1 MRVILGFLLCLIPA
15 SLMAQGYTSDAFGLL
30 PSGVDSVRA
39 DWAGLRGDTRVDPGP
54 VERVLIVLGP
64 KSLVAGKDPAH
75 AVVLAFDRFGN
86 AVADGTRSRILIEA
100 EEIGAVT
107 RAGIADHL
115 FLPTPEARTI
125 AVGAGIG
132 DRQSARATIRVIP
145 DIGSLSP
152 GLQSLPETV
161 TSESLFE
168 ITSAEIRDRFGNL
181 AEDGTSVGV
190 LLTHATGETSFGTGI
205 VSDGQAQALFLSR
218 DVTGQAEARLVLGA
232 NGSGSDGITFELPSA
247 PLPPDLGIE
256 DLASIAAI
264 RMTVG
269 PFVTTLGY
277 TLIDGAKVHL
287 AVTARGDIRHE
298 ASGWVRDGYFVTV
311 VPVATSDD
319 IETVTVTTALGTSTL
334 APGTGAGGFQEVME

>member
-1 MRVILGFLLCLIPA
+1 MRMILGFLVCLIPA
-15 SLMAQGYTSDAFGLL
+15 SLLAQDYTSDAFGLL
-30 PSGVDSVRA
+30 ASGVESLRTN
-39 DWAGLRGDTRVDPGP
+39 WAGAQGDGRIDPGP

-86 AVADGTRSRILIEA
+86 AVADGTRSQIRIEA
-100 EEIGAVT
+100 EEIDTVT

-125 AVGAGIG
+125 AVGASIG

-152 GLQSLPETV
+152 GLETLPGTV
-161 TSESLFE
+161 APESFFE
-168 ITSAEIRDRFGNL
+168 VTSAEIRDRFGNL
-181 AEDGTSVGV
+181 AEDGTAAAV
-190 LLTHATGETSFGTGI
+190 LLTHAAGETSYGTAL
-205 VSDGQAQALFLSR
+205 VSDGQANALFLSR
-218 DVTGQAEARLVLGA
+218 DVAGQAEARMVLGVTA
-232 NGSGSDGITFELPSA
+232 SVAARVTFDRPIA
-247 PLPPDLGIE
+247 PGPPDLGIE
-256 DLASIAAI
+256 DLGSIAAV

-269 PFVTTLGY
+269 PFVPTLGY

-287 AVTARGDIRHE
+287 EVTARGDIRQE

-311 VPVATSDD
+311 VPVASSDD